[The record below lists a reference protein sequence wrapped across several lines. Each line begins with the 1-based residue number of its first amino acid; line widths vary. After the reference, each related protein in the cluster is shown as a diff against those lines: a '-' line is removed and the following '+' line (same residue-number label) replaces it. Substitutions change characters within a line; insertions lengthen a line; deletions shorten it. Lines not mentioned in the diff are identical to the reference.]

1 MQPVHSTD
9 VTDLGICVW
18 VGIGFVGGSGFVC
31 FVFFF
36 FNTNPVVSA
45 VLGRRDAEV
54 SQVKFCFLDCEN
66 PAGGSQ
72 ERERKARSKQRSSG
86 RRKEVKLMGT
96 LQTVPCCREIN

>member
-18 VGIGFVGGSGFVC
+18 VGIGFVGGVS
-31 FVFFF
+31 FFF
-36 FNTNPVVSA
+36 FFITNPEVSA
-45 VLGRRDAEV
+45 SLGRRNTMV

-72 ERERKARSKQRSSG
+72 KRERKAGSKHRNAG
-86 RRKEVKLMGT
+86 RWKEVKLMGAQ
-96 LQTVPCCREIN
+96 QTVPCCREII